1 MRRFL
6 VAVAVLAALVSAT
19 PVLAAPGC
27 SAAYDLLS
35 IDDTIDRVD
44 ERIYTP
50 AEFAEIEALV
60 ASVDANQDGW
70 LCSKQFVTNQGRDKQ
85 WIGPED
91 GDISDYVVTQV
102 NDNKSNGHG
111 S

>member
-1 MRRFL
+1 MRRIS
-6 VAVAVLAALVSAT
+6 VAIAVLAALVFAT
-19 PVLAAPGC
+19 PALAAPGC
-27 SAAYDLLS
+27 GAAYDLLS
-35 IDDTIDRVD
+35 IDDTIARVD
-44 ERIYTP
+44 ARIYTS

-60 ASVDANQDGW
+60 AAQDANGDGM

-102 NDNKSNGHG
+102 TDNKSNGHG
-111 S
+111 I